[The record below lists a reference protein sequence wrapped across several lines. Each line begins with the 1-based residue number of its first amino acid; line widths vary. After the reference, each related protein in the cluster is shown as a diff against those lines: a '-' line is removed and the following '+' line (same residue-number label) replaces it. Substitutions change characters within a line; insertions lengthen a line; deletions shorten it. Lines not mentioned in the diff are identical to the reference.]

1 MLGKL
6 LVSSSVLSIY
16 FVSLVAMHGSA
27 MAPAMIASAHVTTEA
42 LMCFHDNTQ
51 SNAAMHDLNG
61 VCYPLYRVA
70 SSMANTRSDAEELP
84 HWLQNA
90 ESWTVEIVHWNSA
103 DMRLNLLFSWGKGEN
118 DIALDCV
125 MKQIQKEFGGWSE
138 DAVVV
143 LNSPETH
150 AVAKLDHSGCR
161 RKVREFLHTCISDR
175 HVGKKFS
182 TRLQFSVE
190 LPADDEVC
198 VSARGKVKHVRKTVC
213 GMLSASNSV
222 PNISFSQWLQKLR
235 SCSSFC

>member
-6 LVSSSVLSIY
+6 LVSSSVLSIC
-16 FVSLVAMHGSA
+16 FDSLVAMHGSA
-27 MAPAMIASAHVTTEA
+27 MSPAMIASAHVTTEA
-42 LMCFHDNTQ
+42 LMCVHDNAQ

-61 VCYPLYRVA
+61 LCYPLYRVA

-125 MKQIQKEFGGWSE
+125 MKLIEKEFGGWSE

-143 LNSPETH
+143 LVSTETH

-161 RKVREFLHTCISDR
+161 RKIREFLHTCISDR

-182 TRLQFSVE
+182 TRLKFST
-190 LPADDEVC
+190 DDEVC
-198 VSARGKVKHVRKTVC
+198 VSARSKVKRVRKSVC
-213 GMLSASNSV
+213 GMLSAISSV
-222 PNISFSQWLQKLR
+222 PNISFSHWLQKLR

>member
-1 MLGKL
+1 
-6 LVSSSVLSIY
+6 
-16 FVSLVAMHGSA
+16 
-27 MAPAMIASAHVTTEA
+27 
-42 LMCFHDNTQ
+42 MCVHANAQ

-61 VCYPLYRVA
+61 LCYPLYRVA

-125 MKQIQKEFGGWSE
+125 MKLIKKEFGGWSE

-161 RKVREFLHTCISDR
+161 RKIREFLHTCISDR

-190 LPADDEVC
+190 LPADDA
-198 VSARGKVKHVRKTVC
+198 SAAIC
-213 GMLSASNSV
+213 
-222 PNISFSQWLQKLR
+222 
-235 SCSSFC
+235 SCFW

>member
-6 LVSSSVLSIY
+6 SVSSSLLSIC
-16 FVSLVAMHGSA
+16 FDSLVAMHGSA
-27 MAPAMIASAHVTTEA
+27 MSPAMIASAHVTTEA

-125 MKQIQKEFGGWSE
+125 MKLIQKEFGGWSE

-143 LNSPETH
+143 LHSPETH

-190 LPADDEVC
+190 LPADDE
-198 VSARGKVKHVRKTVC
+198 SAAIC
-213 GMLSASNSV
+213 
-222 PNISFSQWLQKLR
+222 
-235 SCSSFC
+235 SCFW

>member
-6 LVSSSVLSIY
+6 LVSSSVLSIC
-16 FVSLVAMHGSA
+16 FDSLVAMHGSA
-27 MAPAMIASAHVTTEA
+27 MSPAMIASAHVTTEA
-42 LMCFHDNTQ
+42 LMCFHDNAQ

-61 VCYPLYRVA
+61 LCYPLYRVA

-125 MKQIQKEFGGWSE
+125 MKLIKKEFGGWSE

-161 RKVREFLHTCISDR
+161 RKIREFLHTCISDR

-190 LPADDEVC
+190 LPADDE
-198 VSARGKVKHVRKTVC
+198 
-213 GMLSASNSV
+213 SV
-222 PNISFSQWLQKLR
+222 AIC
-235 SCSSFC
+235 SCFW